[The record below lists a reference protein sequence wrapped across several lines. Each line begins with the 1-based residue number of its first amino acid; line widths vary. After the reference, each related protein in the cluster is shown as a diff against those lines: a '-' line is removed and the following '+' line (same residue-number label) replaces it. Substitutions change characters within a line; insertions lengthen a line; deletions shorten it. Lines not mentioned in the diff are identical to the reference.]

1 MTWRIVPTGG
11 GCTALEHEKLHFS
24 VWITD
29 FDGSSAAD
37 ESSEEVNVCFF
48 LNHEKS
54 ELFSIPQLKAL
65 SSEETPGFSIG
76 DELYWSYRIN
86 LLEIVWDEKSPLD
99 KIKAIVKDIPN
110 DTFISKVVL
119 AENNPDQK
127 EMRQ

>member
-11 GCTALEHEKLHFS
+11 GCTALEHEKPHFS

-29 FDGSSAAD
+29 FDGSSAAT

-76 DELYWSYRIN
+76 DEWYWSY
-86 LLEIVWDEKSPLD
+86 
-99 KIKAIVKDIPN
+99 KIKLSDTTLSEVKAIVKSIPN
-110 DTFISKVVL
+110 NTFISKVVL
-119 AENNPDQK
+119 EQNNPTGDETQ
-127 EMRQ
+127 